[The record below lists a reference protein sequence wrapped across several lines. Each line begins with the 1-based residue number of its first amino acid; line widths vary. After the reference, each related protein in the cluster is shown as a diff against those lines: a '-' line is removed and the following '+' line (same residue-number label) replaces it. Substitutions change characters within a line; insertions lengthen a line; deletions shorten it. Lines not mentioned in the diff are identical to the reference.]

1 MTELDQRVAVLE
13 EWRREHQKDADA
25 IIAHLGRVEIKVD
38 TVLTSLAR
46 YDWLAR
52 GAMMA
57 LAFLGLATG
66 WIIDKWHI
74 VRGLFK

>member
-1 MTELDQRVAVLE
+1 MTDIDTRVAVLE

-25 IIAHLGRVEIKVD
+25 IIEHVARVEVKVD
-38 TVLTSLAR
+38 SVLTALSR

-52 GAMMA
+52 GAMLA

-66 WIIDKWHI
+66 WLIDKWHVI
-74 VRGLFK
+74 RGLMK